1 MHKLALIILDGFGIG
16 KPNSTN
22 AIHVANT
29 PFFDR
34 IWKYFPHTTL
44 QASGLAVGLPEGQIG
59 GSEVG
64 HLTIGAGRVLYQD
77 LVRVNL
83 AFDESDNSS
92 YGIKNNTNFQL
103 FIREAQKEPA
113 HLLGMLSPGGIHSH
127 QKHLF
132 ALLKI
137 MHEQGCKEPYIHVI
151 SDGRDTLPYS
161 GKEYAKELTDLM
173 HKLSFG
179 KIVGVVGRFYGMDR
193 DHNWDRTQKLL
204 DLIVKGAADKKSR
217 DLVEAFEQNYH
228 EKLTDELQEATKILP
243 EYNGIKK
250 NEPVLFWNYRS
261 DRMKQIVSKLHETYP
276 KNPFFTLTQY
286 DKDYS
291 YPVFFDK
298 QSITH
303 TLSEVISAQKITQLK
318 SAETDKIPHVTYF
331 FNGGVEVTF
340 PNELHAFIES
350 TKVTYD
356 KSPKM
361 RAHEIVQSV
370 EDEYEKHPKLG
381 FAVINFAN
389 ADLVSHFG
397 VFESSVK
404 AVECVDQELKR
415 ICDFLTENE
424 FICVIT
430 ADHGNADEMVDEKT
444 GQPRTAHTMNPVP
457 FVIYDPKH
465 ISSYHCHPEL
475 ACPPNR
481 RDSGSIS
488 LDQNKNIGLSH
499 IARTVLELMEIDV
512 PEEYEESLILK

>member
-29 PFFDR
+29 PFFDDL
-34 IWKYFPHTTL
+34 WKNYPHTTL
-44 QASGLAVGLPEGQIG
+44 QASGLAVGLPKGQIG

-77 LVRVNL
+77 LVRINR
-83 AFDESDNSS
+83 AFDESDNPS
-92 YGIKNNTNFQL
+92 YGIKSNKNFQS
-103 FIREAQKEPA
+103 FIQTAQKEPA

-132 ALLKI
+132 EILKI
-137 MHEQGCKEPYIHVI
+137 MHDQGCMEPYIHI
-151 SDGRDTLPYS
+151 LSDGRDTLPYS
-161 GKEYAKELTDLM
+161 GKEYAQQLTDLINKM
-173 HKLSFG
+173 KFG
-179 KIVGVVGRFYGMDR
+179 IIVGVTGRFYGMDR

-204 DLIVKGAADKKSR
+204 DLMVKGAANKKSR

-243 EYNGIKK
+243 QYNGIKK
-250 NEPVLFWNYRS
+250 NEPVLFWNFRS
-261 DRMKQIVSKLHETYP
+261 DRMKQVISKLHETYP
-276 KNPFFTLTQY
+276 ENPFFTMTQY
-286 DKDYS
+286 DKDYP
-291 YPVFFDK
+291 YPVFFK
-298 QSITH
+298 KHQLTN
-303 TLSEVISAQKITQLK
+303 TLSEVISRNDIAQLK
-318 SAETDKIPHVTYF
+318 AAETDKIPHVTYF
-331 FNGGVEVTF
+331 FNGGVEMVF
-340 PNELHAFIES
+340 PKELHAFVES

-361 RAHEIVQSV
+361 RAHEIGQAVIKTHK
-370 EDEYEKHPKLG
+370 KHSDLG
-381 FAVINFAN
+381 FAVVNFAN

-415 ICDFLTENE
+415 LCAFLTENN

-465 ISSYHCHPEL
+465 ISSHHCHSE
-475 ACPPNR
+475 
-481 RDSGSIS
+481 RDSGSIP
-488 LDQNKNIGLSH
+488 LDQRRNNGLSH
-499 IARTVLELMEIDV
+499 VARTVLELMEIPS
-512 PEEYEESLILK
+512 PEEYDESLLLE

>member
-1 MHKLALIILDGFGIG
+1 MNKLALIILDGFGIG

-22 AIHVANT
+22 AIHVAHT
-29 PFFDR
+29 PFFDDL
-34 IWKYFPHTTL
+34 WKNYPHTTL

-77 LVRVNL
+77 LVRVNR
-83 AFDESDNSS
+83 AFDEPNNPRH
-92 YGIKNNTNFQL
+92 GIKSNKNFQS
-103 FIREAQKEPA
+103 FIQKAQKESA
-113 HLLGMLSPGGIHSH
+113 HLLGLLSPGGIHSH

-132 ALLKI
+132 TLLNI

-161 GKEYAKELTDLM
+161 GKEYAQQLVDLIDSI
-173 HKLSFG
+173 HFG
-179 KIVGVVGRFYGMDR
+179 QIVGVVGRFYGMDR

-204 DLIVKGAADKKSR
+204 DLMVTGTADKTSPN
-217 DLVEAFEQNYH
+217 LVEAFEKNYD
-228 EKLTDELQEATKILP
+228 EKLTDELQEATKILYQ
-243 EYNGIKK
+243 YNGIKK

-261 DRMKQIVSKLHETYP
+261 DRMKQIVSKLHEAYP
-276 KNPFFTLTQY
+276 ENPFFTLTQY
-286 DKDYS
+286 DKDYP

-298 QSITH
+298 QSVTH
-303 TLSEVISAQKITQLK
+303 TLSEVISREGITQLK

-340 PNELHAFIES
+340 ENELHAFIES

-361 RAHEIVQSV
+361 RAHEI
-370 EDEYEKHPKLG
+370 EKVVVKTHSEHPELG
-381 FAVINFAN
+381 FAVVNFAN

-404 AVECVDQELKR
+404 AVECVDQELKHL
-415 ICDFLTENE
+415 CAFLTENN

-465 ISSYHCHPEL
+465 ISSHHRHTEL
-475 ACPPNR
+475 
-481 RDSGSIS
+481 DSGSIS
-488 LDQNKNIGLSH
+488 LDQNTSNGLSH
-499 IARTVLELMEIDV
+499 VARTVLELMEIEA
-512 PEEYEESLILK
+512 PAEYEESLILT

>member
-16 KPNSTN
+16 KSNKTN
-22 AIHVANT
+22 AIYVART
-29 PFFDR
+29 PFFDNL
-34 IWKYFPHTTL
+34 WQHFPHTTL
-44 QASGLAVGLPEGQIG
+44 QASGHAVGLPAGQIG

-77 LVRVNL
+77 LVRINRS
-83 AFDESDNSS
+83 FDEPENPS
-92 YGIKNNTNFQL
+92 YGIQSNHNFQS
-103 FIREAQKEPA
+103 FITNAQKNPA

-132 ALLKI
+132 SILKI
-137 MHEQGCKEPYIHVI
+137 MHDQGCKEPYIHVI

-161 GKEYAKELTDLM
+161 GKEYAKELTDLINSL
-173 HKLSFG
+173 HFG

-204 DLIVKGAADKKSR
+204 DLMVKGAADKKSR
-217 DLVEAFEQNYH
+217 DLIEAFEQNYH

-243 EYNGIKK
+243 AYNGIKK
-250 NEPVLFWNYRS
+250 DEPVLFWNFRS

-276 KNPFFTLTQY
+276 DNHFFTMTQY
-286 DKDYS
+286 DKTYS
-291 YPVFFDK
+291 YPVFFEK
-298 QSITH
+298 QHLTN
-303 TLSEVISAQKITQLK
+303 TLSEIISKHHITQLK

-331 FNGGVEVTF
+331 FNGGDEVTF
-340 PNELHAFIES
+340 PNEHHAFVES

-370 EDEYEKHPKLG
+370 ENEYEKYPNLG

-415 ICDFLTENE
+415 LCAFLTENG

-444 GQPRTAHTMNPVP
+444 GQPRTAHSMNPVP
-457 FVIYDPKH
+457 FMIYDPKH
-465 ISSYHCHPEL
+465 IASYHRHPEL
-475 ACPPNR
+475 
-481 RDSGSIS
+481 DSGSIV
-488 LDQNKNIGLSH
+488 LDQTKTNGLSR
-499 IARTVLELMEIDV
+499 IAATVLELMGIDV
-512 PEEYEESLILK
+512 PEEYDESLIL